1 MAEDGSKDPDLR
13 WSSLI
18 AKTSIG
24 RIRILELVMKKLL
37 ILPAI
42 LVAAS
47 CGSDDERA
55 SGTFDDGDGNEG
67 SYSVSGDDENSEMTI
82 KSGDGEV
89 KFTTGNKATE
99 DLPMGVK
106 LYPGAEVQTSIKGS
120 GEGKS
125 GAMVVFKSDDSQDEV
140 LDFYKDQM
148 KSKGI
153 EVKSEISTGDMKMI
167 GGQKED
173 GQMFNVSV
181 TKDASGGVI
190 ANLLI
195 GEDG

>member
-1 MAEDGSKDPDLR
+1 
-13 WSSLI
+13 
-18 AKTSIG
+18 
-24 RIRILELVMKKLL
+24 MKKFL

-42 LVAAS
+42 ALLAS

-55 SGTFDDGDGNEG
+55 SGTFEDGEGNEG
-67 SYSVSGDDENSEMTI
+67 SYSVRGDDENSEMTI

-89 KFTTGNKATE
+89 KIQTGDKATD

-106 LYPGAEVQTSIKGS
+106 LYPGADVQTSIKGM

-125 GAMVVFKSDDSQDEV
+125 GAMVVFKSNDSQEKV

-153 EVKSEISTGDMKMI
+153 EVKTEISTGDMKMI
-167 GGQKED
+167 GGQQES
-173 GQMFNVSV
+173 GEVFNVSV
-181 TKDASGGVI
+181 TKDPGGDGVT

-195 GEDG
+195 GSGN

>member
-1 MAEDGSKDPDLR
+1 
-13 WSSLI
+13 
-18 AKTSIG
+18 
-24 RIRILELVMKKLL
+24 MKKLL

-42 LVAAS
+42 LLLAS

-55 SGTFDDGDGNEG
+55 SGTFEDGDGNEG

-82 KSGDGEV
+82 KSEDGEV

-106 LYPGAEVQTSIKGS
+106 LYPGADVQTSIKGS

-125 GAMVVFKSDDSQDEV
+125 GAMVVFKSDDSQEEV

-167 GGQKED
+167 GGQRED